1 MGFVN
6 ILFRPFM
13 AVFLLLSAESCVML
27 ESGKNYLSALPV
39 TVDGQPLHSGGDFLP
54 SPMKGGGAHVDIFG
68 AVSVLS
74 GYHRHLQPVFT
85 GT

>member
-54 SPMKGGGAHVDIFG
+54 SPMKGGGAHEYIRSVTALFG
-68 AVSVLS
+68 HHRYLRLVSAS
-74 GYHRHLQPVFT
+74 
-85 GT
+85 